1 MELGATLPTSEGVK
15 KTRCQPSWCCQYI
28 SSSSATFLELLWM
41 ACTCQASPFICV
53 SFTLFYI
60 YSGWVIVAVM
70 TGTVSFTMIS
80 FKERMVQ
87 DDDSREEELSEN
99 FFTCLDRVAID
110 ENMQHFL
117 ETLRKHFRVLFIS
130 RRRGILW
137 SSCLRISLKNWIPM
151 EMETHLISWQFH
163 YPRSSINNPQLWA
176 GSAEVSWTTKSS
188 KRCWNPRRSCCYFL
202 NTLISIFKTWKI
214 LFSEEAT
221 AEYVKLNRGCQRDG
235 DLYIGSCLF
244 KMSLSELLAFFSQF
258 GWNAN
263 GPNTCTWI
271 LGRFWQLKCDSFGIL
286 GTNRFWI

>member
-1 MELGATLPTSEGVK
+1 
-15 KTRCQPSWCCQYI
+15 
-28 SSSSATFLELLWM
+28 M

-87 DDDSREEELSEN
+87 DADSREEELSEN
-99 FFTCLDRVAID
+99 FFTCLDRVAIH

-151 EMETHLISWQFH
+151 EMETHLITISLPKIIDQQ
-163 YPRSSINNPQLWA
+163 SSTVTWVCRGELDYEEFKA
-176 GSAEVSWTTKSS
+176 LLKSKEV
-188 KRCWNPRRSCCYFL
+188 L
-202 NTLISIFKTWKI
+202 L
-214 LFSEEAT
+214 L
-221 AEYVKLNRGCQRDG
+221 
-235 DLYIGSCLF
+235 
-244 KMSLSELLAFFSQF
+244 LSEHTDINIQDLEDTFQRGSY
-258 GWNAN
+258 
-263 GPNTCTWI
+263 CRVCKI
-271 LGRFWQLKCDSFGIL
+271 E
-286 GTNRFWI
+286 